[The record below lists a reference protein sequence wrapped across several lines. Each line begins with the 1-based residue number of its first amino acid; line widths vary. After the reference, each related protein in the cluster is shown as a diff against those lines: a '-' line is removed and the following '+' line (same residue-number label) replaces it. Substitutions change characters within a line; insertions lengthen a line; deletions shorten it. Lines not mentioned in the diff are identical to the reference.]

1 MALQWKKSFWAK
13 GGRFTRRDE
22 RKGSSGEESE
32 HLSSLLRYPDHTFR
46 CTETWKERPFF
57 SFTFLYLPSSSPLSL
72 EQDSQWPSTERE
84 KGSHKEMDQDEEAT
98 EGLALPEAT
107 GLPDGWNSFS
117 GTLQPTVQ
125 KDSLERSKKVQK
137 PQASSKQQ
145 KHMIVMSQLV
155 TEDLE
160 SC

>member
-1 MALQWKKSFWAK
+1 M
-13 GGRFTRRDE
+13 
-22 RKGSSGEESE
+22 
-32 HLSSLLRYPDHTFR
+32 
-46 CTETWKERPFF
+46 
-57 SFTFLYLPSSSPLSL
+57 
-72 EQDSQWPSTERE
+72 
-84 KGSHKEMDQDEEAT
+84 DEEAMQ
-98 EGLALPEAT
+98 GLALPETT

-125 KDSLERSKKVQK
+125 KYSLGRSKKVQK

-145 KHMIVMSQLV
+145 KHVIVV

>member
-1 MALQWKKSFWAK
+1 
-13 GGRFTRRDE
+13 
-22 RKGSSGEESE
+22 
-32 HLSSLLRYPDHTFR
+32 
-46 CTETWKERPFF
+46 
-57 SFTFLYLPSSSPLSL
+57 
-72 EQDSQWPSTERE
+72 
-84 KGSHKEMDQDEEAT
+84 MDQNEEAT
-98 EGLALPEAT
+98 EGLVLPEAT

-145 KHMIVMSQLV
+145 KHVIVMSQLV